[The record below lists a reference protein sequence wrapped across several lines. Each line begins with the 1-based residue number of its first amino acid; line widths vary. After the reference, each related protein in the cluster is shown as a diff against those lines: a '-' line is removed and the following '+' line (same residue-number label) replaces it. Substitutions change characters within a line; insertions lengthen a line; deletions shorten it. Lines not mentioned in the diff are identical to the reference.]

1 VVTRA
6 ERNSTDPDL
15 GVLAGRL
22 LFAVQRELFTALAEL
37 GFDDLKHRHGAVLAY
52 LDADG
57 VRPSE
62 LSRLSHQYKQTI
74 GTLVD
79 ELEALGYV
87 ERRPDP
93 SDGRAKLVFPTER
106 GMAQMRAADLILA
119 AMQRR
124 HAQIV
129 GQEDYE
135 RFKRIF
141 FQVTENQRGYVRH
154 LIPDE

>member
-1 VVTRA
+1 MVTRA

-22 LFAVQRELFTALAEL
+22 LFAVQHELFTALAEL

-62 LSRLSHQYKQTI
+62 LSRLSHQYKQII
-74 GTLVD
+74 GTLID
-79 ELEALGYV
+79 ELTALGYV

-93 SDGRAKLVFPTER
+93 SDGRAKLVYPTER
-106 GMAQMRAADLILA
+106 GLAQMRAADAILA

-124 HAQIV
+124 HAQLV
-129 GQEDYE
+129 GPDDYE
-135 RFKRIF
+135 HFKRVF
-141 FQVTENQRGYVRH
+141 FRVTENQRGYVDQLRSE
-154 LIPDE
+154 D

>member
-1 VVTRA
+1 MVTRA

-52 LDADG
+52 LDTDG

-62 LSRLSHQYKQTI
+62 LSRLSHQYKQNI
-74 GTLVD
+74 GTLID
-79 ELEALGYV
+79 ELETLGYV

-106 GMAQMRAADLILA
+106 GLAQMRAADLILA

-129 GQEDYE
+129 GREEYQ

-141 FQVTENQRGYVRH
+141 FQVTENQRGYIRH
-154 LIPDE
+154 LPDE